1 LLRNEFFEL
10 ESLVSQSEEVAIIK
24 EIKEPVRWLFPIRGL
39 RLLESSSSSEFALNL
54 DADLWTKN
62 HTFEYLNSFHHQ
74 NPNLIP
80 QLSAIEFDSCL
91 FIKHRSP
98 NLRSDETFT
107 PGMANHYKLSRDK
120 AAKALTALH
129 FCVMSNASPQS
140 RCVFADSLPVYSR
153 WDIVADRS
161 DDGIQEFQSSMDLG
175 ATLERTREQL
185 QTQFTDAA
193 QSELFRAL
201 GRNTEE
207 SRLPKDVRHAV
218 SNAASHLSRSC
229 HEWSES
235 SRLLIAI
242 TSIEMLMSVDVDSS
256 YAKLQNRI
264 EALIGADSAEEI
276 KLAQIFSS
284 RHQFVHNG
292 IECASSKQALR
303 LAATCLI
310 NFTNL
315 GVHLLS
321 ASVPEGMGL
330 RNLCLQYLDML
341 YQAQR
346 LESAIGDPLKGI
358 SKFCPIKLNDLAV
371 K

>member
-1 LLRNEFFEL
+1 MTIYDVANMK
-10 ESLVSQSEEVAIIK
+10 EV
-24 EIKEPVRWLFPIRGL
+24 KEPVKWLFPIRGL
-39 RLLESSSSSEFALNL
+39 RLLESDSGSEFALNL

-62 HTFEYLNSFHHQ
+62 HTVEYLNSFRFK
-74 NPNLIP
+74 NPNLIT
-80 QLSAIEFDSCL
+80 QLSALEYDSCL
-91 FIKHRSP
+91 SIKHRNP
-98 NLRSDETFT
+98 NLRSDESFAS
-107 PGMANHYKLSRDK
+107 GMPNHYNLARDK
-120 AAKALTALH
+120 ATKALTALH

-153 WDIVADRS
+153 WDIVTDRT
-161 DDGIQEFQSSMDLG
+161 DDGVQEVQSSMDLG
-175 ATLERTREQL
+175 ATLERTSEQL
-185 QTQFTDAA
+185 RRQFSDAT
-193 QSELFRAL
+193 QSELFRVV
-201 GRNTEE
+201 GRNSEE
-207 SRLPKDVRHAV
+207 SRLPKDVRNAV
-218 SNAASHLSRSC
+218 SNAANHLCRSS
-229 HEWSES
+229 HEWAES

-242 TSIEMLMSVDVDSS
+242 TSIEMLMSVDAESN

-276 KLAQIFSS
+276 KVAQVFGS

-292 IECASSKQALR
+292 VDCASSKQALR